1 MTLFFIILIALVV
14 YQFSTRKS
22 LAQIYPQFS
31 KVQIRRL
38 SNVPFNF
45 AAWVLLFVLCANM
58 LSALTSMIGELFN
71 VDNYIGL
78 FGGGWLGIILRFLRS
93 SGFIGDIQEPMALLQ
108 YRGTISLICTVTLV
122 SCVICGSALIAFCR
136 ELKKAKLNGT
146 AILAYYYLSIACGL
160 TSFLVFMWGLYEFNE
175 LLNHAIIFHMEE
187 IYFFLSLVFVVSS
200 AAGIFWG
207 NQDMKKLLALPQCE
221 TYTWQQVLAKIKIT
235 TDNGQQQINEK
246 QIVGI
251 ALCLSL
257 LVTGY
262 VILSTFPVSAEAEE
276 GHAIYQ
282 PIKSEPTNTGKGE
295 IVAPSIEDE
304 EPEDENPVVSRA
316 DYIIGDVEVTDEDII
331 VAEGLSDEEYCIKL
345 ITQLFTSNFVILDA
359 NGGVSFYETSRF
371 IEYSKCMEAPLVVLG
386 EDYSIGD
393 GLINISKIEK
403 MEGYENL
410 YMVQYYGDYWGIYIS
425 NSVVVVMN
433 KEDGKWKVDNAYHKN
448 EDDGQYHLLIDYSK
462 SPEYYY
468 DCPMCGDC

>member
-1 MTLFFIILIALVV
+1 MTLFFILLIALVV
-14 YQFSTRKS
+14 YQFTTRKS
-22 LAQIYPQFS
+22 LSQIYPQFS

-45 AAWVLLFVLCANM
+45 AAWTLLFVLCAYM

-71 VDNYIGL
+71 VDNYISL

-93 SGFIGDIQEPMALLQ
+93 NGFIGDIQEPMALLQ

-146 AILAYYYLSIACGL
+146 AIWACYYISIACGL
-160 TSFLVFMWGLYEFNE
+160 TSFLVIMWGLYEFNE
-175 LLNHAIIFHMEE
+175 LLNHAVNFHMEE
-187 IYFFLSLVFVVSS
+187 IYIFLSLTFVVSG

-207 NQDMKKLLALPQCE
+207 NRDMKKLFALPQCE
-221 TYTWQQVLAKIKIT
+221 TLTWQQVLAKIKIN
-235 TDNGQQQINEK
+235 TDKGQQLITEK
-246 QIVGI
+246 QIIGI
-251 ALCLSL
+251 ALGLSL

-262 VILSTFPVSAEAEE
+262 VILSTLPASIEAEE
-276 GHAIYQ
+276 EPAMYQ
-282 PIKSEPTNTGKGE
+282 PIMSEPTNTSKEE
-295 IVAPSIEDE
+295 IVAPSIEEE
-304 EPEDENPVVSRA
+304 EPEDEDLFVSRA
-316 DYIIGDVEVTDEDII
+316 DYIIGDAEVTDEDII

-345 ITQLFTSNFVILDA
+345 VTQLFTSNFAILDA
-359 NGGVSFYETSRF
+359 NGGIGFYETNRF
-371 IEYSKCMEAPLVVLG
+371 IEYSKCMENPLVDLG
-386 EDYSIGD
+386 EDYRIGD

-410 YMVQYYGDYWGIYIS
+410 YMVQYYGDNWGTYIS

-433 KEDGKWKVDNAYHKN
+433 KEDGKWKVDNAYHKI
-448 EDDGQYHLLIDYSK
+448 EEDGQYHLLIDYSN